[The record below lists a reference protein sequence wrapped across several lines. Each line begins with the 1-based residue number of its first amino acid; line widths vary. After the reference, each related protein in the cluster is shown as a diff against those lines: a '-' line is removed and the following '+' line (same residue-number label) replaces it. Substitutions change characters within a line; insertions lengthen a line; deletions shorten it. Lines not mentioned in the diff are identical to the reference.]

1 MSRRVGLL
9 GGTFDPVHLGHLIVA
24 EDVRVQLSLDQVLFI
39 PARQS
44 PLKQDRQCSPVEDRL
59 AMTELAVA
67 SNAHFAVSAV
77 ELERD
82 LPSYTVETVQY
93 LLEQLGKGA
102 TLYFMVGLD
111 QAAQLPRWKDPD
123 VLMDLCQLV
132 FMTRPGWQPLDYE
145 TLETYIPRSRERT
158 MVVTVPAIGISST
171 EIRRRAGQGHSIKYL
186 VPEPVEEYI
195 LRHRMY
201 LANQPHPD
209 MLAPDG
215 KGGAW

>member
-24 EDVRVQLSLDQVLFI
+24 EDVRVQLGLDQVLFL

-44 PLKQDRQCSPVEDRL
+44 PLKQDRQCSPVDDRL

-67 SNAHFAVSAV
+67 SNPYFAVSRV
-77 ELERD
+77 ELERG

-93 LLEQLGKGA
+93 LLEQLGPGA
-102 TLYFMVGLD
+102 VLYFMVGLD

-123 VLMDLCQLV
+123 VLLDLCQLV

-145 TLETYIPRSRERT
+145 MLETYIPRSRERT
-158 MVVTVPAIGISST
+158 IVVTVPAIGISST
-171 EIRRRAGQGHSIKYL
+171 EIRRRVSQGLSIRYL
-186 VPEPVEEYI
+186 VPEAVEEYV
-195 LRHRMY
+195 LGRGLYRESDRQ
-201 LANQPHPD
+201 A
-209 MLAPDG
+209 
-215 KGGAW
+215 